1 MLTIIIILIIA
12 LYIFSGM
19 YKGLIW
25 NLSVLASSLVS
36 CVLAFLLMFP
46 VAALFRSNEAIYNS
60 MLSYTE
66 GAESIYDVELRK
78 VNISELTDEQLNDVM
93 EKSNLVFPFR
103 DRVYKNI
110 INERFNNIGITTL
123 GDYFNESMVRV
134 MINIISFLMI
144 YLILRIISTYIM
156 SWLDYSIKFY
166 VLKKYDWIAGAA
178 IGLIRGMLGIAVI
191 FTVMP
196 IILTV
201 LNFDAVREMVETNAI
216 ASFFHNKNL
225 ILMIIPG
232 V

>member
-1 MLTIIIILIIA
+1 MLTIIIIFIIA
-12 LYIFSGM
+12 LYFLSGM

-36 CVLAFLLMFP
+36 CILAFLLMFP
-46 VAALFRSNEAIYNS
+46 VAALFRNNKVIYNS

-78 VNISELTDEQLNDVM
+78 VNISELTDEELDVVM
-93 EKSNLVFPFR
+93 NKSNLVFPFR

-110 INERFNNIGITTL
+110 INERFKDIGISTL

-144 YLILRIISTYIM
+144 YLILRIVLTYIM
-156 SWLDYSIKFY
+156 SWLDYSFKFF

-178 IGLIRGMLGIAVI
+178 IGLIRGILGIAVI
-191 FTVMP
+191 FTIMP
-196 IILTV
+196 IVLTV
-201 LNFDAVREMVETNAI
+201 LNFDAVREMVETNAL

-232 V
+232 I

>member
-1 MLTIIIILIIA
+1 MLTIIIIFIIA
-12 LYIFSGM
+12 LYFLSGM

-36 CVLAFLLMFP
+36 CILAFLLMFP
-46 VAALFRSNEAIYNS
+46 VAALFRNNKAIYNS

-78 VNISELTDEQLNDVM
+78 VNISELTDEELDVVM
-93 EKSNLVFPFR
+93 NKSNLVFPFR

-110 INERFNNIGITTL
+110 INERFKDIGISTL

-144 YLILRIISTYIM
+144 YLILRIVLTYIM
-156 SWLDYSIKFY
+156 NWLDYSFKFF

-178 IGLIRGMLGIAVI
+178 IGLIRGILGIAVI
-191 FTVMP
+191 FTIMP
-196 IILTV
+196 IVLTV
-201 LNFDAVREMVETNAI
+201 LNFDAVREMVETNAL

-232 V
+232 I

>member
-1 MLTIIIILIIA
+1 MLTIIIIFIIA
-12 LYIFSGM
+12 LYFLSGM

-36 CVLAFLLMFP
+36 CILALLLMFP
-46 VAALFRSNEAIYNS
+46 VAALFRNNKAIYNS

-78 VNISELTDEQLNDVM
+78 VNISELTDEELDVVM
-93 EKSNLVFPFR
+93 NKSNLVFPFR

-110 INERFNNIGITTL
+110 INERFKDIGINTL

-144 YLILRIISTYIM
+144 YLILRIVSTYIM
-156 SWLDYSIKFY
+156 SWLDYSFKFF

-178 IGLIRGMLGIAVI
+178 IGLIRGILGIAVI
-191 FTVMP
+191 FTIMP
-196 IILTV
+196 IVLTV
-201 LNFDAVREMVETNAI
+201 LNFDAVREMVETNAL

-232 V
+232 I

>member
-1 MLTIIIILIIA
+1 MLTIIIIFIIA
-12 LYIFSGM
+12 LYFLSGM

-36 CVLAFLLMFP
+36 CILALLLMFP
-46 VAALFRSNEAIYNS
+46 VAALFRNNKVIYNS

-78 VNISELTDEQLNDVM
+78 VNISELTDEELDVVM
-93 EKSNLVFPFR
+93 NKSNLVFPFR

-110 INERFNNIGITTL
+110 INERFKDIGINTL

-144 YLILRIISTYIM
+144 YLILRIVSTYIM
-156 SWLDYSIKFY
+156 SWLDYSFKFF

-178 IGLIRGMLGIAVI
+178 IGLIRGILGIAVI
-191 FTVMP
+191 FTIMP
-196 IILTV
+196 IVLTV
-201 LNFDAVREMVETNAI
+201 LNFDAVREMVETNAL

-232 V
+232 I

>member
-1 MLTIIIILIIA
+1 MLTIIIIFIVA
-12 LYIFSGM
+12 LYFLSGM

-25 NLSVLASSLVS
+25 NLSVLASSLVA

-46 VAALFRSNEAIYNS
+46 VAALFRNNETIYNS

-78 VNISELTDEQLNDVM
+78 VNISELGNEQLDDVM
-93 EKSNLVFPFR
+93 NKSNLVYPFR

-110 INERFNNIGITTL
+110 INERFKDIGINTL

-134 MINIISFLMI
+134 MINIMSFLII
-144 YLILRIISTYIM
+144 YLILRIILTYVM
-156 SWLDYSIKFY
+156 CWLDYSFKFP
-166 VLKKYDWIAGAA
+166 VLMKYDWIAGAA
-178 IGLIRGMLGIAVI
+178 IGLIRGILGIAVI
-191 FTVMP
+191 FTLVP
-196 IILTV
+196 IVLTV

>member
-1 MLTIIIILIIA
+1 MLTAVIIIIIA
-12 LYIFSGM
+12 LYFLSGM

-36 CVLAFLLMFP
+36 CILAFLLMFP
-46 VAALFRSNEAIYNS
+46 VAALFRNNDAIYNS

-78 VNISELTDEQLNDVM
+78 VDISELTDEELNDVM
-93 EKSNLVFPFR
+93 NKSNLVFPFR
-103 DRVYKNI
+103 DRVYNNI
-110 INERFNNIGITTL
+110 INENFKNIGITTL

-134 MINIISFLMI
+134 IINIMSFLMI
-144 YLILRIISTYIM
+144 YLILRIILTYIM
-156 SWLDYSIKFY
+156 CWLDYTFKFPIL
-166 VLKKYDWIAGAA
+166 VKYDWAAGAA
-178 IGLIRGMLGIAVI
+178 IGLIRGILGIAVI
-191 FTVMP
+191 FTIMP
-196 IILTV
+196 IVLTV

>member
-1 MLTIIIILIIA
+1 MLTIIIVFIIV
-12 LYIFSGM
+12 LYFLSGM

-25 NLSVLASSLVS
+25 NLSVLASSLIS
-36 CVLAFLLMFP
+36 CVLALLLMFP
-46 VAALFRSNEAIYNS
+46 LSALFRSNETIYNS

-78 VNISELTDEQLNDVM
+78 VNISELTDEELEDVM
-93 EKSNLVFPFR
+93 NKSNLVFPFK

-110 INERFNNIGITTL
+110 INEHFEDVGISTL

-134 MINIISFLMI
+134 MINIMSFLII
-144 YLILRIISTYIM
+144 YLVLRIVSTYIM
-156 SWLDYSIKFY
+156 SWLDYSFKFP
-166 VLKKYDWIAGAA
+166 VLIKYDWIAGAA
-178 IGLIRGMLGIAVI
+178 IGLIRGFFGIAVI
-191 FTVMP
+191 FTIMP
-196 IILTV
+196 IVLTV

>member
-1 MLTIIIILIIA
+1 MLTIIIIFIIA
-12 LYIFSGM
+12 LYFLSGM

-36 CVLAFLLMFP
+36 CILALLLMFP
-46 VAALFRSNEAIYNS
+46 VAALFRNNKVIYNS

-78 VNISELTDEQLNDVM
+78 VNISELTDEELDVVM
-93 EKSNLVFPFR
+93 NKSNLVFPFR

-110 INERFNNIGITTL
+110 INERFKDIGINTL

-144 YLILRIISTYIM
+144 YLILRIVSTYIM
-156 SWLDYSIKFY
+156 SWLDYSFKFF

-178 IGLIRGMLGIAVI
+178 IGLIRGILGIAVI
-191 FTVMP
+191 FTIMP
-196 IILTV
+196 IVLTM
-201 LNFDAVREMVETNAI
+201 LNFDAVREMVETNAL

-232 V
+232 I

>member
-1 MLTIIIILIIA
+1 MLTIIIIFIVA
-12 LYIFSGM
+12 LYFLSGM

-25 NLSVLASSLVS
+25 NLSVLASSLVA
-36 CVLAFLLMFP
+36 CVLALLLMFP
-46 VAALFRSNEAIYNS
+46 VAALFRNNDTIYNS

-66 GAESIYDVELRK
+66 GAENIYDVELRK
-78 VNISELTDEQLNDVM
+78 VNISELSNEQLDDVM
-93 EKSNLVFPFR
+93 NKSNLVYPFR

-110 INERFNNIGITTL
+110 INERFKDIGINTL

-134 MINIISFLMI
+134 IINIMSFLII
-144 YLILRIISTYIM
+144 YLILRIIFTYVM
-156 SWLDYSIKFY
+156 CWLDYTFKFPI
-166 VLKKYDWIAGAA
+166 LMKYDWMAGAA
-178 IGLIRGMLGIAVI
+178 IGLIRGILGIAVI
-191 FTVMP
+191 FTLVP
-196 IILTV
+196 IVLTV

>member
-1 MLTIIIILIIA
+1 
-12 LYIFSGM
+12 M

-36 CVLAFLLMFP
+36 CILALLLMFP
-46 VAALFRSNEAIYNS
+46 VAALFRNNKVIYNS

-78 VNISELTDEQLNDVM
+78 VNISELTDEELDVVM
-93 EKSNLVFPFR
+93 NKSNLVFPFR

-110 INERFNNIGITTL
+110 INERFKDIGINTL

-144 YLILRIISTYIM
+144 YLILRIVSTYIM
-156 SWLDYSIKFY
+156 SWLDYSFKFF

-178 IGLIRGMLGIAVI
+178 IGLIRGILGIAVI
-191 FTVMP
+191 FTIMP
-196 IILTV
+196 IVLTV
-201 LNFDAVREMVETNAI
+201 LNFDAVREMVETNAL

-232 V
+232 I